1 MIQNTNRLLVSFP
14 DRIFSCIVWGR
25 DYISQIAFSLHAHT
39 HMHMHTMHTRTHAHT
54 HTCTLTHTRS
64 CMITGLAGSNDIE
77 NAQIWGLVDETTDLL
92 EKAFKSFFE
101 KDEAKKV

>member
-1 MIQNTNRLLVSFP
+1 M
-14 DRIFSCIVWGR
+14 
-25 DYISQIAFSLHAHT
+25 
-39 HMHMHTMHTRTHAHT
+39 HT
-54 HTCTLTHTRS
+54 HTCTCTQCTHTHMHTHTHTL
-64 CMITGLAGSNDIE
+64 MITGLAGSNDIE

>member
-39 HMHMHTMHTRTHAHT
+39 HMHMHTMHTHTHAHSHT
-54 HTCTLTHTRS
+54 HTL
-64 CMITGLAGSNDIE
+64 MITGLAGSNDIE